1 MSAFK
6 RFLLSLF
13 FVKSSEGQLGCPDP
27 EEKKYCENKLGED
40 LQACQLDCGV
50 FDYVCRRNCLRQY
63 SSDLDGKAFIR
74 KLSIILLNLV
84 LYLSTILQTADVL
97 YT

>member
-1 MSAFK
+1 MNPFN
-6 RFLLSLF
+6 RFLLSLL
-13 FVKSSEGQLGCPDP
+13 FVKSSEGQLGCSDP

-40 LQACQLDCGV
+40 LQACQLGCGV

-63 SSDLDGKAFIR
+63 SRDLDGKAFVR
-74 KLSIILLNLV
+74 KFSIILLNLV
-84 LYLSTILQTADVL
+84 LYLSTILQIADVL